1 MIRGAALA
9 GVFGVS
15 ANEKEGDLENSEEET
30 NYEGIWSLQIGS
42 DFGWRTSGI
51 LILENG
57 RALGGNDR
65 AYAYGAYEESEG
77 KLRIS
82 VHLHYYRSP
91 RFLFGVK
98 EKDLDLLLVGKRLQ
112 DTVEGQAERRN
123 MPGMT
128 LPVRLTWRAPVVV
141 TR

>member
-57 RALGGNDR
+57 RALGGN
-65 AYAYGAYEESEG
+65 EG